1 MNSPSSLGHPAVLE
15 CLRVSEEWDFPIF
28 KVLANNDTGC
38 APGHQGG
45 IVVPKD
51 LREFFP
57 ELAGTA
63 TETSPTVE
71 RWIDAELLVE
81 NRYCAIVRTRY
92 QFQTWGAK
100 RREERRLTG
109 QLGQLRDHAQGG
121 DVLVIQ
127 HHRNRPDLYRLT
139 LVRKMSPAFSEI
151 NRLVSGRRWGVLT
164 SRSPS
169 LVSRGR

>member
-1 MNSPSSLGHPAVLE
+1 MNSPSSLGYPAVLE
-15 CLRVSEEWDFPIF
+15 CLRVSVEWDFPIF

-38 APGHQGG
+38 ALGHQGG

-57 ELAGTA
+57 ELAGAA

-81 NRYCAIVRTRY
+81 SRYCATVKTRY

-100 RREERRLTG
+100 RKEERRLTG
-109 QLGQLRDHAQGG
+109 QLGPLRNQAQGG
-121 DVLVIQ
+121 DVLVMQ
-127 HHRNRPDLYRLT
+127 RHRNRPDFYRLT
-139 LVRKMSPAFSEI
+139 LVRKTSSEFPGVD
-151 NRLVSGRRWGVLT
+151 RLVSGRRWGVLT
-164 SRSPS
+164 SRPPVQ
-169 LVSRGR
+169 VSGGR